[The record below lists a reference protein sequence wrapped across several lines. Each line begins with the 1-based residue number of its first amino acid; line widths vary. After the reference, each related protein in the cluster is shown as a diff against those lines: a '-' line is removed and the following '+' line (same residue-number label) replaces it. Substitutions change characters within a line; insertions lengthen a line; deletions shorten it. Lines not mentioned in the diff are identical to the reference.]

1 MKKIIVC
8 ILLCLS
14 FLGCAQANNK
24 EHIGKTEVYINNVYT
39 EDTVTQVYINNNVM
53 PNINTYY
60 YIDYTYEGITRKF
73 ECSSSQYSYCKKHIG
88 EKMIFDLTKLVY
100 EDGNE
105 KIIVN
110 NIYEK

>member
-14 FLGCAQANNK
+14 FLGCTQVNNK
-24 EHIGKTEVYINNVYT
+24 EHIGKTEVYINNVYY
-39 EDTVTQVYINNNVM
+39 EDTITPMYANNIIM
-53 PNINTYY
+53 QNINTCY
-60 YIDYTYEGITRKF
+60 YIDYSYEGISRKF
-73 ECSSSQYSYCKKHIG
+73 ECSSSQYSYCKKRIG
-88 EKMIFDLTKLVY
+88 EKMIFDLTKLIY